1 MREGQPAQP
10 NVTPDSRMNWRRY
23 FLALAV
29 TSVATLVADVLLNA
43 VVFRE
48 VYTRAASFLLPPDQ
62 LNARIPLGWA
72 ALLVIIAT
80 FGLLFGLARWQG
92 IRDGLRFGA
101 LLAVAGI
108 AGVAGLASVFAWPV
122 SLLVAVSAQQV
133 ANALLLGVVFGLL
146 YRPRAISA

>member
-1 MREGQPAQP
+1 
-10 NVTPDSRMNWRRY
+10 MNWRRY
-23 FLALAV
+23 ILALTV
-29 TSVATLVADVLLNA
+29 TSVATLVTDVLLNA

-48 VYTRAASFLLPPDQ
+48 VYIQAASFLLPPDQ

-80 FGLLFGLARWQG
+80 FGLLFAIERWQG

-101 LLAVAGI
+101 LLGVAGI

-122 SLLVAVSAQQV
+122 PLLVAVSVQQV
-133 ANALLLGVVFGLL
+133 ANGLLLGVVFGLL
-146 YRPRAISA
+146 YRPNAITISAAAD